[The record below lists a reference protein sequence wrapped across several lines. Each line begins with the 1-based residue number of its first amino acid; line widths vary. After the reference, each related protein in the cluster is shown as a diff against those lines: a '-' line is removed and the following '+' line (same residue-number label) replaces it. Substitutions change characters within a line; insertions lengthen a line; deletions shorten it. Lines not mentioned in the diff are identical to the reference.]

1 MPNQNKLDKTYLK
14 MAEAWAE
21 MSHAKRKKVGC
32 LIVKDE
38 RIISDGFNG
47 TPSGFNN
54 ECEEILYTCDEHD
67 YASKDDSGPDHSFIS
82 LKDDLT
88 RFEDE
93 EWQLDKDKEKF
104 FKLKTKPE
112 VLHAESNALM
122 KLARSTNSSEGATIY
137 CTYSPC
143 FDCAKLIIQAGIK
156 RVVYDEA
163 YRCKEGLDLLKK
175 AKVEIYKIN

>member
-1 MPNQNKLDKTYLK
+1 MANQNKLDERYLA
-14 MAEAWAE
+14 MAREWSK

-38 RIISDGFNG
+38 QIISDGYNG

-54 ECEEILYTCDEHD
+54 DCEEVFYTCDERD
-67 YASKDDSGPDHSFIS
+67 FYKDQ
-82 LKDDLT
+82 
-88 RFEDE
+88 
-93 EWQLDKDKEKF
+93 EWELDKGKEKF
-104 FKLKTKPE
+104 LKLKTKPE

-143 FDCAKLIIQAGIK
+143 FDCAKLIVQSGVK
-156 RVVYDEA
+156 RFVYNET
-163 YRCKEGLDLLKK
+163 YRNTQGLDLLKK
-175 AKVEIYKIN
+175 AGVEIIKYE

>member
-1 MPNQNKLDKTYLK
+1 MSDQNKLDQTYMAMAKEWSK
-14 MAEAWAE
+14 MSYAE
-21 MSHAKRKKVGC
+21 RKKVGC
-32 LIVKDE
+32 LIVKDGQ
-38 RIISDGFNG
+38 IISDGYNG

-54 ECEEILYTCDEHD
+54 DCEEILYTCDEYD
-67 YASKDDSGPDHSFIS
+67 LYAA
-82 LKDDLT
+82 
-88 RFEDE
+88 E
-93 EWQLDKDKEKF
+93 EMMLDKDKEKF

-156 RVVYDEA
+156 RVVYDEV

>member
-1 MPNQNKLDKTYLK
+1 MANQNKLDERYLA
-14 MAEAWAE
+14 MAREWSK

-38 RIISDGFNG
+38 QIISDGYNG

-54 ECEEILYTCDEHD
+54 DCEEVFYTCDERD
-67 YASKDDSGPDHSFIS
+67 FYKDQ
-82 LKDDLT
+82 
-88 RFEDE
+88 
-93 EWQLDKDKEKF
+93 EWELDRGKEKF

-143 FDCAKLIIQAGIK
+143 FDCAKLIVQSGVK
-156 RVVYDEA
+156 RFVYNET
-163 YRCKEGLDLLKK
+163 YRNTEGLDLLKK
-175 AKVEIYKIN
+175 AGVEIVNYE

>member
-14 MAEAWAE
+14 MAQAWAE
-21 MSHAKRKKVGC
+21 MSHATRKKVGC

-47 TPSGFNN
+47 TPSGFDND
-54 ECEEILYTCDEHD
+54 CEEVFYTYDERD
-67 YASKDDSGPDHSFIS
+67 FYRDQ
-82 LKDDLT
+82 
-88 RFEDE
+88 
-93 EWQLDKDKEKF
+93 EWQLDKGKDKF

-143 FDCAKLIIQAGIK
+143 FDCAKLIVQSGVK
-156 RVVYDEA
+156 RFVYNET
-163 YRCKEGLDLLKK
+163 YRKTEGLDLLKK
-175 AKVEIYKIN
+175 AGVEIAKYE